1 MVIKN
6 HVVRVSAARRRRRM
20 PLRHFSM
27 TTSNHLVAEPT
38 EPTMTRCSSGCAGL
52 DDVLSGGLPA
62 GHFYLIEGEPGTG
75 KTTLALQFV
84 DEGIKR
90 GERVLYVTL
99 SESRRELTAVARVHG
114 LRMDESVVLEVRP
127 SEEDLKPN
135 GQYTVFHPAEVELSD
150 RVQAIMAEVDRRKPN
165 RLVIDALSEVRMLA
179 KDPLRYRRQIL
190 SLKEYAPENCT
201 VMLLDDR
208 SSRYADLEL
217 HSIVH
222 GVVSMSRVPRE
233 YGKTMRRLEVTKLR
247 GCAFREGF
255 HDYLIRSGGI
265 TVFPRLVAAEYSDN
279 HQEEK
284 QAESGIAE
292 LDALAGGGLG
302 RGTSTLLIGPAG
314 CGKTTIALRWLTTAA
329 ERGEK
334 AAAFIFEETIDTLM
348 GRAAGLGMDLPP
360 HIQTGRVKISHL
372 DPAEVSPGEFV
383 DMVRDSVEN
392 QQVRTVLIDSL
403 NGFLQAMPGEQF
415 LALHLHEL
423 LTYLNNRGVV
433 TLMVLAQMG
442 LVGSAMQTPID
453 VSYLADNILIL
464 RYFEAMGEIRQAISM
479 MKKRSGGHEH
489 SIRELRL
496 GPDTIRL
503 GEPLRDFQGVLS
515 GSPTSLAPLLQK
527 GPLNG

>member
-1 MVIKN
+1 MN
-6 HVVRVSAARRRRRM
+6 CGLLCAPRPTRVQLCHSTD
-20 PLRHFSM
+20 M
-27 TTSNHLVAEPT
+27 TTSSAVLDHPIEPT
-38 EPTMTRCSSGCAGL
+38 VTRCSSGCRGL
-52 DDVLSGGLPA
+52 DDVLGGGLPI

-75 KTTLALQFV
+75 KTTLALQFIA
-84 DEGIKR
+84 DGIKR
-90 GERVLYVTL
+90 GEKVLYVTL
-99 SESRRELTAVARVHG
+99 SESRNELAAVARIHSLEIDG
-114 LRMDESVVLEVRP
+114 SAVLEVRP

-135 GQYTVFHPAEVELSD
+135 GQYTVFHPAEVELND
-150 RVQAIMAEVDRRKPN
+150 RVQAIMGEVDRRRPH

-201 VMLLDDR
+201 VLLLDDR

-222 GVVSMSRVPRE
+222 GVVTMHRVPRE

-255 HDYLIRSGGI
+255 HDYLIRNGGI
-265 TVFPRLVAAEYSDN
+265 VVFPRLVAAEYTDN
-279 HQEEK
+279 PDEQLFAK
-284 QAESGIAE
+284 SGIEE
-292 LDALAGGGLG
+292 LDTLVGGGLG

-314 CGKTTIALRWLTTAA
+314 CGKTTIALRWLTTSA
-329 ERGEK
+329 ERGENS
-334 AAAFIFEETIDTLM
+334 AAFIFEETVSTLTS
-348 GRAAGLGMDLPP
+348 RAIGLGMDLTG
-360 HIQTGRVKISHL
+360 HIKTGRMKISHL

-383 DMVRDSVEN
+383 DMVRESVEN
-392 QQVRTVLIDSL
+392 QNVQAVLIDSL

-423 LTYLNNRGVV
+423 LTYLNNRGIL

-464 RYFEAMGEIRQAISM
+464 RYFEAAGQVRQAISM
-479 MKKRSGGHEH
+479 MKKRNGGHERT
-489 SIRELRL
+489 IRELRL
-496 GPDTIRL
+496 GPKSIRV
-503 GEPLRDFQGVLS
+503 GEPLSDFQGVLS
-515 GSPTSLAPLLQK
+515 GSPTSLAPLLEK
-527 GPLNG
+527 GPLND